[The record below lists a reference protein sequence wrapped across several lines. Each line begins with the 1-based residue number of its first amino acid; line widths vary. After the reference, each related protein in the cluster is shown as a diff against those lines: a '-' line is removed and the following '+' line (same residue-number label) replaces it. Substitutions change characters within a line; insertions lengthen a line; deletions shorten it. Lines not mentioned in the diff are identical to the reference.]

1 MPPSQQLNWWW
12 RTWWWRKPVCQVCL
26 RVWFDRCEQSNLRCE
41 QACNRMQ
48 QWLQLL
54 YTVSGSGLNM
64 VHILY
69 TYSIY
74 SCAVQTQTFI
84 CTQSCVI
91 DHYASNGM
99 YGKTMLVIITG
110 LDESIDVS
118 NQHQV
123 KSNSIQFTDNW
134 RDQSMLVKSI
144 SILWYAAEIY
154 KYINEYFNK

>member
-1 MPPSQQLNWWW
+1 
-12 RTWWWRKPVCQVCL
+12 
-26 RVWFDRCEQSNLRCE
+26 
-41 QACNRMQ
+41 
-48 QWLQLL
+48 
-54 YTVSGSGLNM
+54 
-64 VHILY
+64 
-69 TYSIY
+69 
-74 SCAVQTQTFI
+74 
-84 CTQSCVI
+84 
-91 DHYASNGM
+91 M